1 MASIRQAAVAGQFY
15 PGNGPE
21 LSATIQRFLKDAAR
35 TAGPVPKAIIAP
47 HAGYVFSGAVAASAY
62 ARIRPAAARIT
73 KVVLLGPCH
82 RVPLRGLALSS
93 AESFATPLGEVPID
107 AELAKRIVDMPQVQI
122 FDATHAQEHSLEVH
136 LPFLQEILGEFTLLP
151 LVVGEATPEEVADVL
166 ESVWGGPETLIV
178 ISSDLSHYENYETAR
193 QMDGATSRA
202 IESLD
207 PARIGPYDAC
217 GRIPVGGLLTV
228 ARRRGLAVSTV
239 DLRNSGDTAGSHDR
253 VVGYGSWVFVETKP
267 REAEK
272 AGESPRYGEN
282 DVFAERTRRLL
293 ERHGETLLHLA
304 AASIEFGLRQARPLP
319 VELSDYAPELGEKGA
334 SFVTLKQDGRLRGC
348 IGTSMAVQPLVRDV
362 SDHAFAAAFRDHRF
376 PPLTAAELTDLSL
389 SVSVLSNPS
398 PMDFRDESDL
408 LGQLRP
414 HVDGLIIEDGGHR
427 ALFLPAVW
435 EALPDAETFL
445 GHLKVKAG
453 LLAGHWSG
461 HFKTWRF
468 VAEEISNDALPD
480 PSVLWSLNGGN

>member
-1 MASIRQAAVAGQFY
+1 M
-15 PGNGPE
+15 
-21 LSATIQRFLKDAAR
+21 
-35 TAGPVPKAIIAP
+35 PKAIIAP
-47 HAGYVFSGAVAASAY
+47 HAGYVYSGAVAASAY
-62 ARIRPAAARIT
+62 ARIRPAAGRIS

-107 AELAKRIVDMPQVQI
+107 AELARRLLDMPQVQI

-136 LPFLQEILGEFTLLP
+136 LPFLQEILGAFTLLP
-151 LVVGEATPEEVADVL
+151 LVVGDATPEEVADVL
-166 ESVWGGPETLIV
+166 DAVWGGPETLIV

-202 IESLD
+202 IEDLD

-253 VVGYGSWVFVETKP
+253 VVGYGSWVFVETRP
-267 REAEK
+267 REAET
-272 AGESPRYGEN
+272 AGKNPQRGQA
-282 DVFAERTRRLL
+282 DVFAERTRQLL
-293 ERHGETLLHLA
+293 DRHGETLLHLA
-304 AASIEFGLRQARPLP
+304 AASIEFGLRHARPLP
-319 VELSDYAPELGEKGA
+319 VEISEYAPELGEKGA
-334 SFVTLKQDGRLRGC
+334 SFVTLKREGNLRGC
-348 IGTSMAVQPLVRDV
+348 IGTSVAVQPLVRDV
-362 SDHAFAAAFRDHRF
+362 SEHAFAAAFRDHRF
-376 PPLTAAELTDLSL
+376 PQLTEPELTDLSL
-389 SVSVLSNPS
+389 SVSVLSTPS
-398 PMDFRDESDL
+398 PMEFHDETDL

-427 ALFLPAVW
+427 ALFLPSVW

-468 VAEEISNDALPD
+468 VAEEISSDTLPD
-480 PSVLWSLNGGN
+480 PSVLWSLNGNN